1 MEPARSTGNF
11 SWRITSADGN
21 GIIAILD
28 LTQVNAKYEVFKQSH
43 LVEVQ
48 ALLEDLKVTVNLPS
62 LVPPPFPN
70 INALMSDSD
79 KQAEIMKIRDQGQK
93 ISLGL
98 YIAKGNGAWQYESE
112 VVFQNYGGA
121 EHHVPILVPFLSSNE
136 TLLMG
141 GDFKLGVKIE
151 TKWQQPLKASDFL
164 LVKGTYR
171 QIVSFSELLT
181 INKLSGAE
189 DEMRIIGEI
198 VAHGSLNTPN
208 KWLPC
213 DGSSRPIAAYPK
225 LYEALGTSWGPLTNG
240 NANFQL
246 PDLRGKTLIG
256 AGTGAGLTAR
266 AIGQSLGAESHTLN
280 ETQMPVHS
288 HVQAAHN
295 HIQDVHNHLQN
306 PHSHNYNWFAPP
318 NAVNGLSVAAGSLS
332 AQANIAVSV
341 AATATNQAATATNQ
355 AATAT
360 NQVTGGGAA
369 HNNMQPSAVINY
381 IVFAG

>member
-11 SWRITSADGN
+11 SRRITSADGN
-21 GIIAILD
+21 SIIAILD
-28 LTQVNAKYEVFKQSH
+28 LLQVNAKYQVFKQSH
-43 LVEVQ
+43 LVEIQ

-70 INALMSDSD
+70 INALMSESD

-98 YIAKGNGAWQYESE
+98 YIAKGNGPWQYESE
-112 VVFQNYGGA
+112 VVLQNYGGA
-121 EHHVPILVPFLSSNE
+121 EHHVPILTPFLSSNE

-141 GDFKLGVKIE
+141 EDFKLGVKVE
-151 TKWQQPLKASDFL
+151 PKWQQPLKASDFL

-171 QIVSFSELLT
+171 QIVSFSELLIT
-181 INKLSGAE
+181 NKLSGAE

-198 VAHGSLNTPN
+198 IAYSSINTPN

-213 DGSSRPIAAYPK
+213 DGSSRPIAAYPE
-225 LYEALGTSWGPLTNG
+225 LYEALGATWGPLTNG

-246 PDLRGKTLIG
+246 PDLRGRTLIG
-256 AGTGAGLTAR
+256 SGTGAGLAAR
-266 AIGQSLGAESHTLN
+266 AIGQSLGAESHTLT
-280 ETQMPVHS
+280 EAQIPS
-288 HVQAAHN
+288 HNHAQAAHN
-295 HIQDVHNHLQN
+295 HAQDAHNHLQN
-306 PHSHNYNWFAPP
+306 PHSHQYNWFAAP

-332 AQANIAVSV
+332 AQTNIAVSA
-341 AATATNQAATATNQ
+341 AATATNQATTATNQSATATNQ
-355 AATAT
+355 A
-360 NQVTGGGAA
+360 TGGGVA

-381 IVFAG
+381 IIFAG